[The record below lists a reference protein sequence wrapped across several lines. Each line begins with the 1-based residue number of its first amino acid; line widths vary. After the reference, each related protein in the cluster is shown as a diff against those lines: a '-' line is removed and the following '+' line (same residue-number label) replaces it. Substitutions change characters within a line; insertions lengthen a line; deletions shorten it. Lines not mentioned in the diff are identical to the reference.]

1 MKTNCDII
9 QDLLPLYCD
18 NVCSEES
25 KHAVEDHIQ
34 ECEQCRNDLMQMQKE
49 VKEQAPKLDEKKVVK
64 SAKSAWNKKKT
75 IAFVAGCLAVLLIIS
90 VGIVAGLT
98 FHIAYSVDG
107 NDYEA
112 MAKHAQKYR
121 DYGELTIEQV
131 AIRGNYLAALC
142 KNEDGEWLMYE
153 FERDGL
159 FRNRWVV
166 SGGKMGIQ
174 EGAIFGTINYAS
186 PMGEAVIIVFGGDI
200 PDEVHSYK
208 LEVGG
213 ITYICPIDGDTVLDI
228 FVIPDENDISSTL
241 HALDANGE
249 EIPGYLD

>member
-1 MKTNCDII
+1 
-9 QDLLPLYCD
+9 
-18 NVCSEES
+18 
-25 KHAVEDHIQ
+25 
-34 ECEQCRNDLMQMQKE
+34 
-49 VKEQAPKLDEKKVVK
+49 
-64 SAKSAWNKKKT
+64 
-75 IAFVAGCLAVLLIIS
+75 
-90 VGIVAGLT
+90 
-98 FHIAYSVDG
+98 
-107 NDYEA
+107 
-112 MAKHAQKYR
+112 
-121 DYGELTIEQV
+121 
-131 AIRGNYLAALC
+131 LAALC

-174 EGAIFGTINYAS
+174 EGAIFGTFNYGS

-228 FVIPDENDISSTL
+228 FVILDENDISSTL

-249 EIPGYLD
+249 EIPGYLN